1 MEIRALAE
9 YIVKALVEYP
19 EQVVVRET
27 KGISTTVLELGV
39 HEADIGNV
47 IGKKGVTITALRR
60 ILSAAAGKAKRSII
74 LELTE

>member
-9 YIVKALVEYP
+9 YIVKALVDYP
-19 EQVVVRET
+19 EQVVVGET
-27 KGISTTVLELGV
+27 KGISTTVLELAI
-39 HEADIGNV
+39 HEADIGKV
-47 IGKKGVTITALRR
+47 IGKKGVTITALRT

>member
-1 MEIRALAE
+1 VEIRALAE
-9 YIVKALVEYP
+9 YIVKALVDYP

-39 HEADIGNV
+39 HEADIGKV
-47 IGKKGVTITALRR
+47 TGKKGVTITAVRT
-60 ILSAAAGKAKRSII
+60 ILSAAAGKAKSSII

>member
-9 YIVKALVEYP
+9 YIVKAFVDYP
-19 EQVVVRET
+19 EQVVVTET
-27 KGISTTVLELGV
+27 KGISTTVLELRV
-39 HEADIGNV
+39 HEADIGKV
-47 IGKKGVTITALRR
+47 IGKKGVTITALRT

>member
-9 YIVKALVEYP
+9 YIVKALVDYP
-19 EQVVVRET
+19 EQVVVTET

-39 HEADIGNV
+39 HEADIGKV
-47 IGKKGVTITALRR
+47 IGKKGVTITALRT
-60 ILSAAAGKAKRSII
+60 ILSAAAGKAKRSIF